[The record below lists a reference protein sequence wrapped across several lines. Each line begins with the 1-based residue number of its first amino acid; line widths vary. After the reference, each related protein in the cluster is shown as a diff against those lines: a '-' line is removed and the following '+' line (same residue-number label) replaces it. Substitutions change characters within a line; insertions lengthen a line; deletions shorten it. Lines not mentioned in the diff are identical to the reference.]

1 MNDNALYSGQCAQR
15 VQYLSQRDKY
25 ISSLTSSFVGRQS
38 TEFQN
43 CKSKIGVRQ
52 IEANA
57 ITPRNEYGTPHQEYL
72 VEDMHDVA
80 SSQDN
85 VAHMSGHC
93 PARRSYSLRCLV
105 SAAAAMM
112 MCDPALA
119 FATCGLE
126 ATTAMVSTPHAP
138 MPSYVGAPLNLCMSA
153 NKCGGSQGLVTPV
166 KAVKATFLS
175 ERLRQVVKKVK
186 DFGRPWMIDMLFA
199 TQGIVRGEAEHAALQ
214 KAKMMQEAAAVC
226 SNIMTLQSLMT
237 KKQLLDFHL
246 KTALPFDASLKV
258 IQSESIRP
266 SMPENECVVQVAMN
280 AYAITDPVPNCRR
293 FNRAS
298 FSKFR
303 RGSAGAP
310 KIRKA
315 TTLEEQLAD
324 VPLTLLDTGGP
335 LPFGVLHAPLSTND
349 APEQAQAAHQ
359 APTR

>member
-1 MNDNALYSGQCAQR
+1 
-15 VQYLSQRDKY
+15 
-25 ISSLTSSFVGRQS
+25 
-38 TEFQN
+38 
-43 CKSKIGVRQ
+43 
-52 IEANA
+52 
-57 ITPRNEYGTPHQEYL
+57 
-72 VEDMHDVA
+72 
-80 SSQDN
+80 
-85 VAHMSGHC
+85 
-93 PARRSYSLRCLV
+93 
-105 SAAAAMM
+105 MM

-138 MPSYVGAPLNLCMSA
+138 VPSYVAAPLNLCMSA
-153 NKCGGSQGLVTPV
+153 NKCGGSQSLVTPV

-186 DFGRPWMIDMLFA
+186 EFGRPWMIDMLFA

-237 KKQLLDFHL
+237 KKQLLEFHL

-266 SMPENECVVQVAMN
+266 SMPEKECVVQVAMN

-298 FSKFR
+298 FNKFR
-303 RGSAGAP
+303 QGSAGAP
-310 KIRKA
+310 MIRKA
-315 TTLEEQLAD
+315 TKLEEQLAD
-324 VPLTLLDTGGP
+324 VPLTLLDTSGP
-335 LPFGVLHAPLSTND
+335 LPFGVLHAPRSTND